1 MSKAPLPTDAELA
14 ILSVLW
20 SRGPSTVR
28 EVHEALEPT
37 QGTGYTTAL
46 KLLQIMAQKG
56 LVERDERSK
65 SHIYRALPG
74 KEQTQKRLLSD
85 LMTRAFS
92 GSASELVLRALSS
105 KPTSK
110 EELGE
115 IRALLDHLESAP
127 ERKR

>member
-1 MSKAPLPTDAELA
+1 MSKVPLPTDAELA

>member
-85 LMTRAFS
+85 LMTRAFA

-115 IRALLDHLESAP
+115 IRALLDRLENAP

>member
-1 MSKAPLPTDAELA
+1 
-14 ILSVLW
+14 
-20 SRGPSTVR
+20 
-28 EVHEALEPT
+28 
-37 QGTGYTTAL
+37 
-46 KLLQIMAQKG
+46 MAQKG

-85 LMTRAFS
+85 LMTRAFA

-115 IRALLDHLESAP
+115 IRALLDRLENAP

>member
-20 SRGPSTVR
+20 SPGPSTVR

-37 QGTGYTTAL
+37 HGTGYTTAL

-85 LMTRAFS
+85 LMSRAFA
-92 GSASELVLRALSS
+92 GSASELVLRALSA
-105 KPTSK
+105 KPASK

-115 IRALLDHLESAP
+115 IRALLDRLESAP

>member
-1 MSKAPLPTDAELA
+1 MSKVPLPTDAELA

-85 LMTRAFS
+85 LMARAFS